1 MKINWN
7 RPWFIYMGL
16 KMGMSRQA
24 TLSTP
29 YGEFMD
35 LLACDAIHHG
45 TAKEKHK
52 PKKMDFDEFMAL
64 R

>member
-1 MKINWN
+1 
-7 RPWFIYMGL
+7 MGL
-16 KMGMSRQA
+16 KMGMSRQD
-24 TLSTP
+24 TLSTL

-35 LLACDAIHHG
+35 LLSCDAISHG

>member
-1 MKINWN
+1 
-7 RPWFIYMGL
+7 MGL

-24 TLSTP
+24 TMSTP

-64 R
+64 K